1 MENKNGQG
9 IFYGVIGVATLV
21 VAIIGATFAYFSA
34 SAQSTSDI
42 TGQTLGGSG
51 GVLGLQVSKVDFG
64 TTGAT
69 SNDLV
74 PTNINTQA
82 LIQSAINNKCV
93 APATAGD
100 STGTVYTGCHLY
112 TIHATSQSAVNGA
125 TLALTSLTAT
135 VPTGGDAT
143 KWHYALFEATENSGT
158 YAVSS
163 MLNSTPAVFPGASA
177 SVKLIDDDDLTA
189 GYDHTFYML
198 VYVENVATSQ
208 NSGGSTDVT
217 GSYQGTI
224 SFTTSEGA
232 EVQATFSAS

>member
-34 SAQSTSDI
+34 SASTNTGDI
-42 TGQTLGGSG
+42 QGTTLGGTG
-51 GVLGLQVSKVDFG
+51 GVLGLEVQKVDFG

-74 PTNINTQA
+74 PTNISTQA

-93 APATAGD
+93 ASADGATGAGV
-100 STGTVYTGCHLY
+100 TVYTGCHLY

-125 TLALTSLTAT
+125 TLTLSSLTVT
-135 VPTGGDAT
+135 VPQGGDAT
-143 KWHYALFEATENSGT
+143 KWKYALFEGTESSGT
-158 YAVSS
+158 YTISS
-163 MLNSTPAVFPGASA
+163 MLNSTPAVFPS
-177 SVKLIDDDDLTA
+177 SPVTLINNQDLTA

-198 VYVENVATSQ
+198 VYVENAETSQ
-208 NSGGSTDVT
+208 NAGNSADVT
-217 GSYQGTI
+217 GTYNGTV
-224 SFTTSEGA
+224 SFTTAEGSE
-232 EVQATFSAS
+232 VKATFSAN

>member
-34 SAQSTSDI
+34 SASTNAGDI
-42 TGQTLGGSG
+42 AGQTLGGSG
-51 GVLGLQVSKVDFG
+51 GVLGLQVQKVDFG

-74 PTNINTQA
+74 PTDISTQA
-82 LIQSAINNKCV
+82 LIETAINAKCV

-100 STGTVYTGCHLY
+100 TTGTKYTGCHLY

-135 VPTGGDAT
+135 VPTGGDAA
-143 KWHYALFEATENSGT
+143 KWHYALFEATESSGT
-158 YAVSS
+158 YTISS
-163 MLNSTPAVFPGASA
+163 MLNSTPAVFPSA
-177 SVKLIDDDDLTA
+177 AVNILNNQNLSA
-189 GYDHTFYML
+189 NYDHTFYML
-198 VYVENVATSQ
+198 IYVENAATSQ

-224 SFTTSEGA
+224 TFTTSEGSQ
-232 EVQATFSAS
+232 VQATFSA